1 MEQTNTPQQPSRKKA
16 ILSLLV
22 LLALTCVVVFIFS
35 SHWAE
40 ISTALAQLSF
50 WQVLLV
56 LAIGLTYPLLE
67 GSSAGSSSAAAC
79 RALPCGAAW
88 MPPLWA
94 SLAMWSA
101 WVPGLCPWSPTISTT
116 AACRWALVWA

>member
-22 LLALTCVVVFIFS
+22 LLALTCIVVFIFS
-35 SHWAE
+35 RHWAE

-56 LAIGLTYPLLE
+56 LAIGLTYPP
-67 GSSAGSSSAAAC
+67 A
-79 RALPCGAAW
+79 
-88 MPPLWA
+88 
-94 SLAMWSA
+94 
-101 WVPGLCPWSPTISTT
+101 
-116 AACRWALVWA
+116 

>member
-40 ISTALAQLSF
+40 ISTALAQLS
-50 WQVLLV
+50 
-56 LAIGLTYPLLE
+56 
-67 GSSAGSSSAAAC
+67 
-79 RALPCGAAW
+79 
-88 MPPLWA
+88 LW
-94 SLAMWSA
+94 
-101 WVPGLCPWSPTISTT
+101 
-116 AACRWALVWA
+116 

>member
-40 ISTALAQLSF
+40 ISTALTQLSL

-56 LAIGLTYPLLE
+56 LAIG
-67 GSSAGSSSAAAC
+67 AGSVFFSHLNDAGFWLVKEYFGMSVGQT
-79 RALPCGAAW
+79 LKTW
-88 MPPLWA
+88 
-94 SLAMWSA
+94 SLMETILS
-101 WVPGLCPWSPTISTT
+101 VVGLGCVMLLS
-116 AACRWALVWA
+116 LVL

>member
-1 MEQTNTPQQPSRKKA
+1 MLYCKQYRERSLVPWNRPTPPSQPSRKKA

-56 LAIGLTYPLLE
+56 LAIGLTYPP
-67 GSSAGSSSAAAC
+67 A
-79 RALPCGAAW
+79 
-88 MPPLWA
+88 
-94 SLAMWSA
+94 
-101 WVPGLCPWSPTISTT
+101 
-116 AACRWALVWA
+116 